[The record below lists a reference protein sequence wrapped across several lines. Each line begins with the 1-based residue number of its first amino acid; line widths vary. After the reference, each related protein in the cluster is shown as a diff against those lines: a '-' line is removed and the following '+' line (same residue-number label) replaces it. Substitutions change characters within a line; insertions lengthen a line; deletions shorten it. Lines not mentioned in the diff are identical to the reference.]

1 MLFRFITKDDYEEY
15 THLIDSKISK
25 KDYDNFIDN
34 VLIDN
39 HKILI
44 LIINDQII
52 GTGTLLIEPK
62 LTYGG
67 CKMGHIENILID
79 EKYRGKGY
87 GENLVNKLLELSKN
101 EKCYRV
107 DLNCTPELNRFY
119 KKMNFKKKYICM
131 NLYFKENFI

>member
-1 MLFRFITKDDYEEY
+1 MANQTLGIGGVANDGTGDTLRAASDKVN
-15 THLIDSKISK
+15 
-25 KDYDNFIDN
+25 DNFLEIYS
-34 VLIDN
+34 L
-39 HKILI
+39 L
-44 LIINDQII
+44 

-87 GENLVNKLLELSKN
+87 GENLVNKLLEISKN